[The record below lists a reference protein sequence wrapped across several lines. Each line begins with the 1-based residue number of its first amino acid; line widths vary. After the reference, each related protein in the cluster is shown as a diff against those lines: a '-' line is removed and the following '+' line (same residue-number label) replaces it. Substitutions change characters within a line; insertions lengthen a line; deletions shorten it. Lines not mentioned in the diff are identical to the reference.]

1 MNLVTSINQMENLMA
16 ENKLLRKMAK
26 VADNF
31 GFDLEKE
38 KVLFFLYLYLL
49 TDNY

>member
-1 MNLVTSINQMENLMA
+1 METILA

-31 GFDLEKE
+31 GFDLE
-38 KVLFFLYLYLL
+38 
-49 TDNY
+49 

>member
-1 MNLVTSINQMENLMA
+1 METILA

-31 GFDLEKE
+31 GFDLEQI
-38 KVLFFLYLYLL
+38 KV
-49 TDNY
+49 NK

>member
-1 MNLVTSINQMENLMA
+1 METILA

-31 GFDLEKE
+31 GFDLEQIKVNKE
-38 KVLFFLYLYLL
+38 LKQFAEKQKIEDYKG
-49 TDNY
+49 

>member
-1 MNLVTSINQMENLMA
+1 METILA

-31 GFDLEKE
+31 GFDLEQIKFAE
-38 KVLFFLYLYLL
+38 KQKIEDYKG
-49 TDNY
+49 